1 MKKKLL
7 LIYILLISIIHV
19 GCGLYNT
26 SPNDIGIVVSD
37 DYYSIKLEESINLP
51 ILINDETV
59 NYKIS
64 DENVALL
71 NGNVATALNEG
82 SAIIYAYNND
92 NQLIKEY
99 VINVTSNFIG
109 LSIEGSSF
117 IKLGTEETYSATI
130 NPKNLSQEVIWES
143 SDTSV
148 LKIDENGVAKGIG
161 EGLATITASSKKYP
175 DYSNSITVL
184 VAEKYDLKGGITN
197 KETNSEVI
205 IESSGLTS
213 LFYPLIEEASSYV
226 IGVNSY
232 KTFLGNESLSNIGS
246 GVIYRREIV
255 LRTGETIAYDK
266 NIDTSLI
273 KNYKYH
279 VITNKH
285 VVIGGSRFTVYASDI
300 HHEIDAIL
308 IQYDSKI
315 DLAVLT
321 FESGVYFNI
330 AKFGDS
336 DELERGEF
344 CIAVGH
350 PFGYELANSA
360 TIGIISYPERYISDD
375 TDGDGV
381 SDWDAEY
388 LQHDAAINEGNS
400 GGPLINLKGEVVGIN
415 TLKLSSVTVEDMG
428 FAIPSNTT
436 LELVSFLE
444 KGQVPQRPLLGV
456 EAIEVKNIITS
467 ESLMQQYPIPEG
479 LTYGIYIATVSSGG
493 VASQAGILA
502 GDVLVSI
509 NGVDIYYTYL
519 LRAELGKFIIG
530 SGQTCELIVYRGNEK
545 IVLTATF

>member
-1 MKKKLL
+1 MKKKLI
-7 LIYILLISIIHV
+7 LIYILILTAMLI
-19 GCGLYNT
+19 GCNMLNN
-26 SPNDIGIVVSD
+26 PNNIGIIVSS
-37 DYYSIKLEESINLP
+37 DYYSIKLEETLDLP
-51 ILINDETV
+51 ILINDESIS
-59 NYKIS
+59 YKIS
-64 DENVALL
+64 DENVASLE
-71 NGNVATALNEG
+71 GNIITALNEG
-82 SAIIYAYNND
+82 SAVIYAYNSN
-92 NQLIKEY
+92 NQLVKEY
-99 VINVTSNFIG
+99 VINVTSNFTG
-109 LSIEGSSF
+109 LTIKGSSF
-117 IKLGTEETYSATI
+117 IKLNSEETYTATI
-130 NPKNLSQEVIWES
+130 TPSSLSQEVIWKS
-143 SDTSV
+143 SDTSI
-148 LKIDENGVAKGIG
+148 LKIDENGLATGVG
-161 EGLATITASSKKYP
+161 EGLATITVSSKNHP
-175 DYSNSITVL
+175 DYTNSITVL
-184 VAEKYDLKGGITN
+184 VAEKINSNGGITN
-197 KETNSEVI
+197 EETSGEI
-205 IESSGLTS
+205 ILDGNGLTS

-232 KTFLGNESLSNIGS
+232 KTSWGKETLSSIGS

-255 LRTGETIAYDK
+255 LRTGETIAYDE
-266 NIDTSLI
+266 NVDTSLI

-285 VVIGGSRFTVYASDI
+285 VVVDGSKFTIYASDI
-300 HHEIDAIL
+300 HYEIEAKL

-321 FESGVYFNI
+321 FESGVYFNV

-336 DELERGEF
+336 DNLERGEF
-344 CIAVGH
+344 CIAIGH

-360 TIGIISYPERYISDD
+360 NFGIISYPERYISDD

-428 FAIPSNTT
+428 FAIPSNATI
-436 LELVSFLE
+436 ELVSFLE
-444 KGQVPQRPLLGV
+444 KGQVPQRPLLVV
-456 EAIEVKNIITS
+456 EALEVKTIITS

-493 VASQAGILA
+493 VASQAGILP

-530 SGQTCELIVYRGNEK
+530 SGQKCELIVYRGNEK